1 MYLKLIQRLQI
12 TKLSA
17 TSSKHAEFTVDSYA
31 KIAQK
36 NIFTVK
42 EMIGEMGYHR
52 RDTDVKEIEEKL
64 L

>member
-36 NIFTVK
+36 NLFK
-42 EMIGEMGYHR
+42 EVFLGYVHNL
-52 RDTDVKEIEEKL
+52 I
-64 L
+64 